1 MKKSSVLFLIFSMS
15 LLPASLAVGEERGNV
30 EIKTFEDKVSYSIGV
45 QIGTSLKRND
55 PDVDISL
62 VQKGLEDAFKEQRPL
77 MGSQDITTTL
87 RAYQQQR
94 QERMAKQMAAQG
106 EININ
111 EGAKF
116 LEENKSREGV
126 KSTSSGL
133 QYKVLK
139 EGDGPKPTAAN
150 TVKVHYMGTLL
161 DGTEFDSSYKRGEP
175 AVFPLNGVI
184 RGWTEGLQLMKV
196 GSKYRL
202 FIPSDLAYGAH
213 GAGAAIGPNA
223 TLIFDVELLSIE
235 E

>member
-1 MKKSSVLFLIFSMS
+1 MKKGSVLFLIFTLSV
-15 LLPASLAVGEERGNV
+15 LPASIAMGKDKGNV
-30 EIKTFEDKVSYSIGV
+30 EIKTFEDKVSYSIGM
-45 QIGTSLKRND
+45 QIGASLKRND

-62 VQKGLEDAFKEQRPL
+62 VKKGLEDAFTEKRPL

-106 EININ
+106 EVNVK

-116 LEENKSREGV
+116 LEENKSKEGV
-126 KSTSSGL
+126 KTTSSGL

-139 EGDGPKPTAAN
+139 QGDGPKPTAAD
-150 TVKVHYMGTLL
+150 TVKVHYRGTLL

-184 RGWTEGLQLMKV
+184 RGWTEGLQLMSV

-202 FIPSDLAYGAH
+202 FVPADLAYGAH

-223 TLIFDVELLSIE
+223 TLIFDVELLGIE
-235 E
+235 

>member
-1 MKKSSVLFLIFSMS
+1 MKKGSVLFLIFTLS
-15 LLPASLAVGEERGNV
+15 LLPASVAMGE
-30 EIKTFEDKVSYSIGV
+30 EIKTFDDKVSYSIGM
-45 QIGTSLKRND
+45 QIGASLKRND

-62 VQKGLEDAFKEQRPL
+62 VQKGLEDAFTGKRPL

-87 RAYQQQR
+87 RAYQQKR

-106 EININ
+106 EVNVK

-116 LEENKSREGV
+116 LEENKSKEGV
-126 KSTSSGL
+126 KTTSSGL

-139 EGDGPKPTAAN
+139 QGDGPKPTAAD
-150 TVKVHYMGTLL
+150 TVKVHYRGTLL

-184 RGWTEGLQLMKV
+184 RGWTEGLQLMNV

-202 FIPSDLAYGAH
+202 FVPSDLAYGAH

-235 E
+235 Q